1 MENQSVSLIDKRN
14 INNKKE
20 EKIMKNNISKK
31 IQRQITIIN
40 FLKTETKSSNAILQ
54 HLALKGHS
62 KSTST
67 LSNDIKSLKESGFK
81 IDDNTKGYYTL
92 FFEECNELFSHF
104 VKYQSMAIAYEKALQ
119 IPEKYMQYILFE
131 PNALE
136 FNLDIFSTIFDAII
150 QKVAVTFN
158 HVNYKRNNAVK
169 KYIFEPYVLKEFQ
182 NRWYVIGKTEKGY
195 RTFSL
200 DRISDLE
207 LTKNKI
213 AINLERIEEKLRYTV
228 GVSFNE
234 ETIKPIQIKL
244 KINNSQKEY
253 IKTTPIFKYQKI
265 TEENPDF
272 FILSLFVE
280 NSIELHQKI
289 LKYGHR
295 IEVLEPLSL
304 RKEIADEVTGLMKN
318 YHL

>member
-1 MENQSVSLIDKRN
+1 
-14 INNKKE
+14 

-150 QKVAVTFN
+150 KKVAVTFN

-272 FILSLFVE
+272 FILSLFVG

>member
-1 MENQSVSLIDKRN
+1 
-14 INNKKE
+14 
-20 EKIMKNNISKK
+20 MKNNISKK

-150 QKVAVTFN
+150 KKVAVTFN

-272 FILSLFVE
+272 FILSLFVG

>member
-1 MENQSVSLIDKRN
+1 
-14 INNKKE
+14 
-20 EKIMKNNISKK
+20 MKNNISKK
-31 IQRQITIIN
+31 IQRQIAIIN
-40 FLKTETKSSNAILQ
+40 FLKIETKSSSDILN
-54 HLALKGHS
+54 HLAFKGHS

-92 FFEECNELFSHF
+92 FLDECNELFSHF

-119 IPEKYMQYILFE
+119 IPEKNLQYILFE

-136 FNLDIFSTIFDAII
+136 FNLEIFSTIFDAII
-150 QKVAVTFN
+150 TKVAVIFK

-200 DRISDLE
+200 DRISDLQ
-207 LTKNKI
+207 LTKNKT

-265 TEENPDF
+265 TEEHADF
-272 FILSLFVE
+272 FILSLFVG

-304 RKEIADEVTGLMKN
+304 REEIANEVKELMKN
-318 YHL
+318 YNI